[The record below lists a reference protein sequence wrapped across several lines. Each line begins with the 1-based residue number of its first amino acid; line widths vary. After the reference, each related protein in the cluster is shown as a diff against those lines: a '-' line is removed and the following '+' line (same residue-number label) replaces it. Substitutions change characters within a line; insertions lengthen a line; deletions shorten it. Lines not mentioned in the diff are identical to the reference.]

1 MRTTLRR
8 VAAKSI
14 GLVVAVS
21 LLVSI
26 GLVATP
32 AQPAEAANGADF
44 NPGMIIS
51 DAIFYNGRTMT
62 AAQVQTFLNGKVP
75 TCRSGYTCLKSYR
88 ESTTSQSAKSEGCA
102 AYAGQLN
109 ETAASIIAKVGMAC
123 GINPKALLV
132 LLEKEQGLVTGTHP
146 TASIYRKATGF
157 GCPDTSVCDSLYYGF
172 FNQVYQAAYMFK
184 KYQARPA
191 SRGYVAGRYN
201 TILWNPNSACGSSSV
216 YIQNQATAGLYIYT
230 PYRPNAAALANM
242 YGTGNSCSA
251 YGNRNFW
258 RLFTD
263 WFGSTT
269 GGYATSS
276 SLASLD
282 STTIGLL
289 GTATSQ
295 PITYPDGG
303 IGQAFQY
310 GWAYW
315 HSATGAFRTTAN
327 VGRSYIA
334 LKGPN
339 GILGYPTTNPKTEP
353 GSGASQAFQKGWL
366 YYSPTTSIHL
376 VSGPVG
382 RSYAT
387 LDGPAGVLGF
397 PIAAAKVEPGGGA
410 SQNFQKGALYWS
422 PTTSIHRLSGAIATA
437 YSSLGGP
444 AGVLGYPL
452 AAQVVDSSGTSSQL
466 FQKGTLYSSP
476 TLGTKYV
483 LTALGG
489 EYAKLGGAAGTYGPP
504 AENTTT
510 YPDGGQGQRF
520 QKGWLYLSTATGLD
534 ATIGKI
540 GETYAKSGG
549 PVGPLGY
556 PVAPQKTEPNDGFSQ
571 AFQKG
576 TLYWS
581 PTQGGYYL
589 LATMADQYLT
599 VGGVAGKYGHPISNT
614 TVYLD
619 GGQGQRFLNGSLF
632 WSAGT
637 GLDATVGLIDNS
649 YRALG
654 GPGGR
659 LGYPLAAQKNEPGS
673 GLSQAFQKGTL
684 YWSPTR
690 GIHYVLKPMADEYLT
705 VGGVGGTFGH
715 PISSTTVY
723 KDGGSGQR
731 FVGGWLYYG
740 EATGLDA
747 VVGKIGYSYAALGGP
762 GGRLGYPLAAQKS
775 EPGSGLSQAFEKGT
789 LYWSPTRG
797 IHYVLK
803 PMADQYLKVG
813 GVGGRWGHP
822 TSSTTVYPDGGNGQ
836 AFVGGW
842 LYYGAATGLDAVVG
856 RIGYSYAALGGPGGR
871 LGYPLAAQKAEP
883 GNGLSQTFQ
892 KGTLYWSPTRGIHYV
907 LKPMADQY
915 LTVGGVGGKFGHP
928 ISSTTVYKDGGN
940 GQRFVGGWLYY
951 GAASGLDAVTG
962 IVGASYSALGG
973 PSGVLGYP
981 AAAGKVDAKGGTSQ
995 EFANGWL
1002 VWSSAT
1008 SIDRVAREIGEYY
1021 YSNGGPAGKLGYPL
1035 ESTRVVSPGVLEQA
1049 FQGGRVRWTT
1059 AGGAVTF

>member
-26 GLVATP
+26 GFVATP

-75 TCRSGYTCLKSYR
+75 SCWSGYTCLKSYR
-88 ESTTSQSAKSEGCA
+88 ESTTSQTAKSEGCA

-109 ETAASIIAKVGMAC
+109 ETAASIIAKVGVAC

-157 GCPDTSVCDSLYYGF
+157 GCPDTSVCDSQYYGF

-201 TILWNPNSACGSSSV
+201 TILWHPNSACGSSSV

-269 GGYATSS
+269 GGYPTST

-289 GTATSQ
+289 GMATDE
-295 PITYPDGG
+295 PVTYPDGG

-315 HSATGAFRTTAN
+315 HSTTGAFRTTAN

-339 GILGYPTTNPKTEP
+339 GVLGYPITNPKTEP

-366 YYSPTTSIHL
+366 YYSPTTSIHV

-387 LDGPAGVLGF
+387 LGGPAGVLGF
-397 PIAAAKVEPGGGA
+397 PIAAPKVEPGGGA

-437 YSSLGGP
+437 YSALGGP

-452 AAQVVDSSGTSSQL
+452 AAEVVDSSGTSSQL
-466 FQKGTLYSSP
+466 FQNGTLYSSP
-476 TLGTKYV
+476 TLGVKYV
-483 LTALGG
+483 LTALGD

-504 AENTTT
+504 TENTTT

-520 QKGWLYLSTATGLD
+520 QKGWLYLSTPTGLD
-534 ATIGKI
+534 AVVGK
-540 GETYAKSGG
+540 
-549 PVGPLGY
+549 LGY
-556 PVAPQKTEPNDGFSQ
+556 
-571 AFQKG
+571 
-576 TLYWS
+576 
-581 PTQGGYYL
+581 
-589 LATMADQYLT
+589 
-599 VGGVAGKYGHPISNT
+599 
-614 TVYLD
+614 
-619 GGQGQRFLNGSLF
+619 
-632 WSAGT
+632 
-637 GLDATVGLIDNS
+637 S
-649 YRALG
+649 YAALG

-659 LGYPLAAQKNEPGS
+659 LGYPLAAQKAEPGN
-673 GLSQAFQKGTL
+673 GLSQAFEKGTL

-690 GIHYVLKPMADEYLT
+690 GIHYVLKPMSDQYLT

-723 KDGGSGQR
+723 PDGGNGQR

-762 GGRLGYPLAAQKS
+762 GGRLGYPLAAQKA

-803 PMADQYLKVG
+803 PMSDQYLTVG

-856 RIGYSYAALGGPGGR
+856 KIGYSYAALGGPGGR

-883 GNGLSQTFQ
+883 GNGLSQAFQ

-928 ISSTTVYKDGGN
+928 ISSTTVYNDGGN

-995 EFANGWL
+995 EFGNGWL